1 MKITAAFLLVGSLF
15 VLASASAAGRAGRTQ
30 TLCGWFDNPTP
41 GNAWLHD
48 RSGEWTI
55 GIQGG
60 HQADGAWPEF
70 SPSQWVAINRS
81 YGYGC
86 ACITG
91 VVNGETREVIRID
104 AARTQPLGTCRKD
117 RALKEPAD

>member
-1 MKITAAFLLVGSLF
+1 MRIIAALVLLGSLCL
-15 VLASASAAGRAGRTQ
+15 LAPVSAAGGAGRTQ

-60 HQADGAWPEF
+60 HQADGTWPDF
-70 SPSQWVAINRS
+70 PPSQWVQTNRS

-91 VVNGETREVIRID
+91 IANRDTREVIRID
-104 AARTQPLGTCRKD
+104 AARAEALSICRKD
-117 RALKEPAD
+117 RALKEPAG

>member
-1 MKITAAFLLVGSLF
+1 MRIIVAFVVLGSLCP
-15 VLASASAAGRAGRTQ
+15 LASVSAAGRTVRTQ

-70 SPSQWVAINRS
+70 SSSQWVPTNRS

-91 VVNGETREVIRID
+91 IASRDTREVIRID
-104 AARTQPLGTCRKD
+104 AARAEPLSICRKD